1 MFGREIFRKST
12 LNKMTAPE
20 DLDELLQV
28 NSVRTWLLFSAIS
41 MVIAGMLAWVFFGSI
56 TQQVKGFGV
65 IKTHELPREI
75 VATHTGQVDS
85 VFCKTG
91 DLVSHDQRLMTV
103 YLLEEKSYADIFSP
117 FAGEITGLNVK
128 EGTYVK
134 TGTPVLE
141 IMRTRESSAIN
152 PEVIFF
158 VPEQDI
164 AKLKTKMIANLQIG
178 KEGVPP
184 EFLTGS
190 ITFIANYPASRS
202 AIQMYFPN
210 EEGAFKFK
218 DANYYEVRASLM
230 VDTTA
235 VSDSVIEA
243 LFSLNGLACRVLIT
257 SAKRSP
263 MEFLLN

>member
-12 LNKMTAPE
+12 LSKMTVPE

-28 NSVRTWLLFSAIS
+28 NSTRTWLLFSAIS
-41 MVIAGMLAWVFFGSI
+41 MVIAGMLVWGFFGSI

-65 IKTHELPREI
+65 VKTHELPREI
-75 VATHTGQVDS
+75 VATHAGQIDS

-91 DLVSHDQRLMTV
+91 DLVSHDQRLMKV
-103 YLLEEKSYADIFSP
+103 YLLEEKSYAEIFSP
-117 FAGEITGLNVK
+117 FSGEITGLNVK

-134 TGTPVLE
+134 TGSPVLE
-141 IMRTRESSAIN
+141 MMRNQESSAIN

-164 AKLKTKMIANLQIG
+164 AKLKTKMIADLQIG

-184 EFLTGS
+184 EFLKAS
-190 ITFIANYPASRS
+190 ITFIASYPASRS

-210 EEGAFKFK
+210 EESAFKLK
-218 DANYYEVRASLM
+218 DNNYYEVRASLM
-230 VDTTA
+230 MDSMEM
-235 VSDSVIEA
+235 SDSVKET

-257 SAKRSP
+257 SARRSP
-263 MEFLLN
+263 MEFLVN